1 MIRLIYENRIISD
14 DGSGRDRAGIVPEP
28 KGKQKTLRQKDQ
40 IPYETLESDD
50 APTKPNLFRLRDRA
64 HRQHSVVCALFVLY
78 LTNFPRRASITAFP
92 AVNKIRTQKEDI
104 FYVQPKPMV

>member
-28 KGKQKTLRQKDQ
+28 KGKRKTLRQKDQ

-50 APTKPNLFRLRDRA
+50 APTKPNL
-64 HRQHSVVCALFVLY
+64 SGY
-78 LTNFPRRASITAFP
+78 ETE
-92 AVNKIRTQKEDI
+92 RTDNI
-104 FYVQPKPMV
+104 PLSARFSFYI